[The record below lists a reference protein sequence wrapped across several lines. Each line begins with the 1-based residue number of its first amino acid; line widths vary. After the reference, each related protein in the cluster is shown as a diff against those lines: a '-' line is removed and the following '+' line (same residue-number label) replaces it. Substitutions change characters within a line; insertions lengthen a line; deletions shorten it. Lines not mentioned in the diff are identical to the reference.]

1 MIRRLL
7 LVTAMLAVPAWAASS
22 IAQDTREVESAL
34 ARVTAEQQSVYQQFQ
49 MVQVMLR
56 SEEAKTQPLPTY
68 TPPATPPNYEDVI
81 REQNARTTRIKQ
93 YQDEQDRL
101 YSRYRD
107 LETQRAQLV
116 QALSALAQQ
125 RGEGK

>member
-56 SEEAKTQPLPTY
+56 SEEARTQPLPTY
-68 TPPATPPNYEDVI
+68 TPPTTPPNYEDVI
-81 REQNARTTRIKQ
+81 REQNARATRIKQ

>member
-56 SEEAKTQPLPTY
+56 SEEARTQPLPTY

-93 YQDEQDRL
+93 YQEEQDRL